1 MKMFGKRVLLVLAV
15 VLGFSLLLNGL
26 ALAAN
31 DSENV
36 VHRIEGKIGSD
47 RYATAAAI
55 ADELGSVDTVVIARG
70 DGERD
75 NGDPD
80 FADGLAASVLAGEFE
95 APILLTQQ
103 NVLSEN
109 TEKALQQLNPQ
120 KAYIA
125 GGPVAV
131 SDEVETAIENLGIE
145 TERVEGF
152 SRYETAVQLAK
163 AAGVKG
169 GTAYIVNG
177 EASADAMVAGAAAYL
192 GKGIILPVKKDVVP
206 AEVMDAIDELQI
218 TDAVIVGGPVVVDDS
233 VEEALESAGLAVSRE
248 YGGENTNRVATSV
261 AFAESQF
268 DDISGLTVVN
278 GYDGLAD
285 AVGASVLGNPIL
297 YTTSADNMDAIV
309 EFVQE
314 VLANN
319 PATSVTIVGGSL
331 VVSQE
336 LQDRLQQ
343 IVDDAQVPVL
353 KIESVSA
360 ITSTEVEVVFEAV
373 EEDVFDATVVVKDA
387 EGNVYDVRPIDIS
400 EGDTTAT
407 FEFVEEIDEELF
419 TGIWTVNGVEYDF
432 DAIAQF
438 EAILAAVEN
447 KNEVA
452 LLEALEAAGI
462 LNVNEDYIQ
471 EYLKAIQDADA
482 ETLAD
487 IQAVIDEVNET
498 QDGDATKKEAVEAV
512 KEAQNQIQL
521 LRALSTYF
529 EYVNADWIV
538 KYADSLQELED
549 DVSYGDIQAKID
561 EVNEEKVAEAY
572 DKAFQSLKASDV
584 AAARELANAYLSV
597 DKEADITKVEYA
609 NDHLDV
615 LDALIRV
622 NNATT
627 NNSLKSALA
636 ALDDLETAL
645 VEKYEKADVPGDW
658 RKFEDEF
665 DIEQVKDSLLA
676 QYREKIR
683 EADVKDKNQR
693 KDIDAII
700 ERVNETAAREAIDK
714 VIDAQNAD
722 ELLVALKALG
732 IEGVID
738 ANKDAY
744 WAEEDGVKNIN
755 FGDIDVGEEGN
766 YEDAIQEIQTIV
778 NNINAAEEFKSEY
791 ADLLA
796 LETED
801 VTADDL
807 QVITEMHEAYHSLEE
822 VVKEF
827 LENEEGK
834 IKALLEDVQS
844 KYVFDVNK
852 IDGEGNMSEKLE
864 LLGNTFYGALTDVQ
878 KVEVAKLFIHKRNSD
893 FDDFDDIDPALT
905 AAVNE
910 YKGYLRAVNNAGKVG
925 EYDGEDGADSSGMVK
940 AILPVAEILGIEANE
955 VNKDEIELWAA
966 FAFENRPEAGY
977 KSFTEIIELFQ

>member
-538 KYADSLQELED
+538 KYADSLQELKD

-561 EVNEEKVAEAY
+561 KVNEEKVAEAY

-597 DKEADITKVEYA
+597 DEEADITKVEYA

-645 VEKYEKADVPGDW
+645 VEKYEKANVPDEW
-658 RKFEDEF
+658 NIFKDEF
-665 DIEQVKDSLLA
+665 HIEKVEDILLPE
-676 QYREKIR
+676 YRKAIR
-683 EADVKDKNQR
+683 EAEVKDKNQR
-693 KDIDAII
+693 SDIETII
-700 ERVNETAAREAIDK
+700 DGVNEE
-714 VIDAQNAD
+714 
-722 ELLVALKALG
+722 
-732 IEGVID
+732 
-738 ANKDAY
+738 NKD
-744 WAEEDGVKNIN
+744 VL
-755 FGDIDVGEEGN
+755 
-766 YEDAIQEIQTIV
+766 YEI
-778 NNINAAEEFKSEY
+778 
-791 ADLLA
+791 
-796 LETED
+796 
-801 VTADDL
+801 
-807 QVITEMHEAYHSLEE
+807 EAR
-822 VVKEF
+822 EF
-827 LENEEGK
+827 LEKYADVLAIDAETEVYLDDLPAIEEALDAFNELDANVQEK
-834 IKALLEDVQS
+834 VNELYEDDNEAYANRTAKAKLRDLQFSAKQRYLEDI
-844 KYVFDVNK
+844 NL
-852 IDGEGNMSEKLE
+852 INGEGNMSEKLE
-864 LLGNTFYGALTDVQ
+864 LLGNPFYGALTDVQ
-878 KVEVAKLFIHKRNSD
+878 KVEVAKLFIHNRGDAAFEN
-893 FDDFDDIDPALT
+893 FEEIDPALT

-910 YKGYLRAVNNAGKVG
+910 YKGYLRAINDAQKVG
-925 EYDGEDGADSSGMVK
+925 EYKGDEGAESTDMVK
-940 AILPVAEILGIEANE
+940 AILPVAEILGIKDKNDIE
-955 VNKDEIELWAA
+955 VLAA
-966 FAFENRPEAGY
+966 FAFDNRPEAGY